1 MKPGLWPA
9 AQKTFLEL
17 NDMDLHSFIST
28 IRRHIYLLLGNI
40 DNKLGRQT
48 QLFVLCYHGI
58 NNDDWRFN
66 LSSETFLQQ
75 ISWLQSRYEIIDF
88 NTFAQY
94 LEKGIQPQRPS
105 VLLTFDDGYRNILEV
120 APALQAQSIKPVA
133 FVLTNP
139 THAQQQELGSDA
151 PLLTLP
157 EIKRLTKMGWE
168 IGVHSATHAD
178 FSQLNAKTLATEIPT
193 LPAYA
198 TVPAF
203 AFPKGR
209 YTAQVLQWLQKRGYQ
224 FGFTM
229 NDGFITHTTS
239 ALEIPRIGV
248 DRSHTFAE
256 FKVAMSPSNILFRKI
271 IKNSFVGKYLV

>member
-1 MKPGLWPA
+1 
-9 AQKTFLEL
+9 
-17 NDMDLHSFIST
+17 
-28 IRRHIYLLLGNI
+28 
-40 DNKLGRQT
+40 
-48 QLFVLCYHGI
+48 
-58 NNDDWRFN
+58 
-66 LSSETFLQQ
+66 
-75 ISWLQSRYEIIDF
+75 
-88 NTFAQY
+88 
-94 LEKGIQPQRPS
+94 
-105 VLLTFDDGYRNILEV
+105 
-120 APALQAQSIKPVA
+120 
-133 FVLTNP
+133 
-139 THAQQQELGSDA
+139 
-151 PLLTLP
+151 
-157 EIKRLTKMGWE
+157 MGWE

-193 LPAYA
+193 LPEYA
-198 TVPAF
+198 TIPAF

-271 IKNSFVGKYLV
+271 IKNSFVGKYLI